1 MLKRLDVTNFKS
13 LANTSIELNKFNV
26 LVGPN
31 NSGKSNIMD
40 AVMMLSTAISTR
52 SWGGGYDYIRKKG
65 GMRKYHY
72 FGTPIEKP
80 IRCVGYFED
89 NQGKFEYQITLTEST
104 GKETPDFSWDRF
116 KGTPWRFYR
125 FIPLHMRSPHGISES
140 LVLEDD
146 GTNLSSVLHALFVKR
161 HQSFSEIESHLKA
174 VSKEIEHLSV
184 PIVRSQGT
192 QVAIKEKPFEGEFTA
207 DMMSDGT
214 LSLLAHLVALYGPER
229 PDLACF
235 EESENFVHP
244 HIIEHLIDIMKKS
257 ESQVIIST
265 HSPTFLNHIKPEDLI
280 IVSKMDGKTQCSR
293 LSNPEKYRD
302 IPLGEL
308 WYSGELGGAP

>member
-13 LANTSIELNKFNV
+13 LANASIELDKFNV

-40 AVMMLSTAISTR
+40 AIMMLSAAIDQKGWYGSKNYINSR
-52 SWGGGYDYIRKKG
+52 GGFQKNHFY
-65 GMRKYHY
+65 
-72 FGTPIEKP
+72 GTPIDKP
-80 IRCVGYFED
+80 ITAVGYFEAGQD
-89 NQGKFEYQITLTEST
+89 SFEYRLSLTEST
-104 GKETPDFSWDRF
+104 WDETQNFNWQRL
-116 KGTPWRFYR
+116 KGIPWRFYR
-125 FIPLHMRSPHGISES
+125 FIPSHMRPPQGINES
-140 LVLEDD
+140 MALEDD
-146 GTNLSSVLHALFVKR
+146 GRNLSSVLHALFVKR
-161 HQSFSEIESHLKA
+161 HQSYSEIENHLKA

-184 PIVRSQGT
+184 PIVRSQST
-192 QVAIKEKPFEGEFTA
+192 QVAIKEKPFDNEFTA

-244 HIIEHLIDIMKKS
+244 HIIEHLIDIMNKS
-257 ESQVIIST
+257 QTQVIIST
-265 HSPTFLNHIKPEDLI
+265 HSPTFLNHVKPEDLI
-280 IVSKMDGKTQCSR
+280 IVSKTDGKTHCSR

-302 IPLGEL
+302 VPLGEL
-308 WYSGELGGAP
+308 WYSGELGGVP